1 MEKYLFFFEII
12 AATISAALAVVAVIM
27 HRPVAFFV
35 SCFNAIMFTTFA
47 FILWTQWYNN
57 K

>member
-12 AATISAALAVVAVIM
+12 AAIISAALAVVAVIM
-27 HRPVAFFV
+27 HKPVAFV
-35 SCFNAIMFTTFA
+35 VNCFNASMFTTCA
-47 FILWTQWYNN
+47 FILWYNN